1 MFEGEKTF
9 KYLKEITNFSMNW
22 TESLSERLL
31 VSRKMVVNHDKY
43 LINNE
48 KLTFREQK
56 IPDRQKT

>member
-1 MFEGEKTF
+1 MFEREKTF
-9 KYLKEITNFSMNW
+9 KNLKEITNFSMNW

-56 IPDRQKT
+56 IPDRQKM

>member
-1 MFEGEKTF
+1 MFEGEQTF
-9 KYLKEITNFSMNW
+9 KNLKEITNFSMNW

>member
-9 KYLKEITNFSMNW
+9 KNLKEITNFSMNW

-31 VSRKMVVNHDKY
+31 VSRKVVVNHDKY

>member
-9 KYLKEITNFSMNW
+9 KNLKEITNFSMNW
-22 TESLSERLL
+22 TESLSKRLL

>member
-1 MFEGEKTF
+1 MFDGEKTF
-9 KYLKEITNFSMNW
+9 KNLKEITNFSMNW

-56 IPDRQKT
+56 IPDRQKM

>member
-9 KYLKEITNFSMNW
+9 KNLKEITNFSVNW

-56 IPDRQKT
+56 IPDRQKM

>member
-1 MFEGEKTF
+1 
-9 KYLKEITNFSMNW
+9 MNW

-31 VSRKMVVNHDKY
+31 VSRKIVVNHEKY

-48 KLTFREQK
+48 KLTFSEQK

>member
-9 KYLKEITNFSMNW
+9 KNLKEITNFSMNW

-31 VSRKMVVNHDKY
+31 VSRKIVVNHEKY

-48 KLTFREQK
+48 KLTFSEQK

>member
-9 KYLKEITNFSMNW
+9 KNLKEITNFSMNW

-56 IPDRQKT
+56 ILDRQKM

>member
-9 KYLKEITNFSMNW
+9 KNLKEITNFSMNW

-31 VSRKMVVNHDKY
+31 VSRKMVVNHNKY

-56 IPDRQKT
+56 ILDRQKM

>member
-9 KYLKEITNFSMNW
+9 KNLKEITNFSMNW

-31 VSRKMVVNHDKY
+31 VSRKMVVNHNKY

>member
-9 KYLKEITNFSMNW
+9 KNLKEITNFSMNW

-56 IPDRQKT
+56 IPDRQKM

>member
-9 KYLKEITNFSMNW
+9 KNLKEITNFSMNW